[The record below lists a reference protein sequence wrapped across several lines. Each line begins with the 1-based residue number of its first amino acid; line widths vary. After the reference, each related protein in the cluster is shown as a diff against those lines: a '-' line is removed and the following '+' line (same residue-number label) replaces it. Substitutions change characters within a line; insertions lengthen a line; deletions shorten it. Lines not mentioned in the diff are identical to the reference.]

1 VKKLTKQLLVK
12 MINEYVHRDSQ
23 DSNQG
28 FAKHGEYEVDNSLIM
43 YEESTERI
51 VSLIKEFTHMVDQGT
66 KSGDLTN
73 EQLGKVIDF
82 QLTRI
87 QRSLDYA
94 NSTLDSITKD
104 DDLDMT
110 TPEV

>member
-1 VKKLTKQLLVK
+1 
-12 MINEYVHRDSQ
+12 M
-23 DSNQG
+23 
-28 FAKHGEYEVDNSLIM
+28 AKITNYIPEPKEEYEVDNQLVM

-51 VSLIKEFTHMVDQGT
+51 VGLIKELTKMVTEGA

-73 EQLGKVIDF
+73 EQLGKIVDF

-94 NSTLDSITKD
+94 NTTIDSFTKED
-104 DDLDMT
+104 NLDMT

>member
-1 VKKLTKQLLVK
+1 
-12 MINEYVHRDSQ
+12 
-23 DSNQG
+23 
-28 FAKHGEYEVDNSLIM
+28 
-43 YEESTERI
+43 
-51 VSLIKEFTHMVDQGT
+51 MVDQGT

>member
-1 VKKLTKQLLVK
+1 MKKLTKQLLVK

-28 FAKHGEYEVDNSLIM
+28 FAKH
-43 YEESTERI
+43 EESTERI

>member
-1 VKKLTKQLLVK
+1 MKKLTKNLLVK
-12 MINEYVHRDSQ
+12 MINEYVYSATDNG
-23 DSNQG
+23 NQPV
-28 FAKHGEYEVDNSLIM
+28 ARHGEYEVDNQLVM

-51 VSLIKEFTHMVDQGT
+51 VGLIRDFTKMVDQGA

-73 EQLGKVIDF
+73 EQLGKIIDF

-87 QRSLDYA
+87 QRSIDYA
-94 NSTLDSITKD
+94 NSTLDSITKED
-104 DDLDMT
+104 NLDMT